1 MRKTPDT
8 NLMPPHECAY
18 IGKNICIH
26 IKNKGNENS
35 ALIILKLL

>member
-26 IKNKGNENS
+26 INKGNENS